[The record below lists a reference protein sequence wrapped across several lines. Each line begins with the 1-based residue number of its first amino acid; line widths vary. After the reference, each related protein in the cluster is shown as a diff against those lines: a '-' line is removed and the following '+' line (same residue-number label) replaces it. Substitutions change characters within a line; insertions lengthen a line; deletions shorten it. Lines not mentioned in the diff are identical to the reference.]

1 MRMEV
6 IEVSKV
12 IRKHTVLDRV
22 SCSMH
27 SGKIYGIQGINGSG
41 KTMLMRVLIGLIH
54 PSSGKVLIDGKELGK
69 ELEFPKSIGFL
80 LENPTFL
87 DRYSGYQN
95 LKMLASVK
103 KIISDEEI
111 NKVLCLVGLDEE
123 AAKKKYRKYSLGMK
137 QRLGIAAALMEKP
150 DIVILDEPT
159 NALDTSGVELVK
171 EIVRGEKKRG
181 ALVIISCH
189 DLAVLEENECA
200 KGTGSWIRQMDT
212 EGQYELIREL
222 LEPEFGPM
230 YVTPPDIDQSVQQL
244 SFTISEGIHRAVF
257 EL

>member
-95 LKMLASVK
+95 YKKIASVK

-111 NKVLCLVGLDEE
+111 NKVMCLVGLDEE
-123 AAKKKYRKYSLGMK
+123 KKKKKYRKYSLGMK

-189 DLAVLEENECA
+189 DLAVLEELSDEII
-200 KGTGSWIRQMDT
+200 K
-212 EGQYELIREL
+212 
-222 LEPEFGPM
+222 LESGKVIEHIG
-230 YVTPPDIDQSVQQL
+230 
-244 SFTISEGIHRAVF
+244 RA
-257 EL
+257 

>member
-189 DLAVLEENECA
+189 DLAVLEELSDEIIKLESGKVIEHIGRA
-200 KGTGSWIRQMDT
+200 KIRM
-212 EGQYELIREL
+212 
-222 LEPEFGPM
+222 
-230 YVTPPDIDQSVQQL
+230 
-244 SFTISEGIHRAVF
+244 
-257 EL
+257 

>member
-12 IRKHTVLDRV
+12 IRKHTVLDQV

-189 DLAVLEENECA
+189 DLAVLEELSDEII
-200 KGTGSWIRQMDT
+200 K
-212 EGQYELIREL
+212 
-222 LEPEFGPM
+222 LESGKVIEHIG
-230 YVTPPDIDQSVQQL
+230 
-244 SFTISEGIHRAVF
+244 RA
-257 EL
+257 

>member
-22 SCSMH
+22 SFSMH

-189 DLAVLEENECA
+189 DLAVLEELSDEII
-200 KGTGSWIRQMDT
+200 K
-212 EGQYELIREL
+212 
-222 LEPEFGPM
+222 LESGKVIEHIG
-230 YVTPPDIDQSVQQL
+230 
-244 SFTISEGIHRAVF
+244 RA
-257 EL
+257 

>member
-54 PSSGKVLIDGKELGK
+54 PSSGKVLIDGK

-189 DLAVLEENECA
+189 DLAVLEELSDEII
-200 KGTGSWIRQMDT
+200 K
-212 EGQYELIREL
+212 
-222 LEPEFGPM
+222 LESGKVIEHIG
-230 YVTPPDIDQSVQQL
+230 
-244 SFTISEGIHRAVF
+244 RA
-257 EL
+257 

>member
-12 IRKHTVLDRV
+12 IHKHTVLDRV

-189 DLAVLEENECA
+189 DLAVLEELSDEII
-200 KGTGSWIRQMDT
+200 K
-212 EGQYELIREL
+212 
-222 LEPEFGPM
+222 LESGKVIEHIG
-230 YVTPPDIDQSVQQL
+230 
-244 SFTISEGIHRAVF
+244 RA
-257 EL
+257 

>member
-137 QRLGIAAALMEKP
+137 QRLGIAIALLNSPKLL
-150 DIVILDEPT
+150 ILDEPT
-159 NALDTSGVELVK
+159 NGLDPIGIQELRSLIRSFPSKGITVILSSHILS
-171 EIVRGEKKRG
+171 EVQLIADDIG
-181 ALVIISCH
+181 IISNGI
-189 DLAVLEENECA
+189 L
-200 KGTGSWIRQMDT
+200 GY
-212 EGQYELIREL
+212 EGQMNKDEN
-222 LEPEFGPM
+222 LENLFVE
-230 YVTPPDIDQSVQQL
+230 VVRKSQ
-244 SFTISEGIHRAVF
+244 EER
-257 EL
+257 

>member
-69 ELEFPKSIGFL
+69 ELEFPKMHRVFVRKSDI
-80 LENPTFL
+80 L

-189 DLAVLEENECA
+189 DLAVLEELSDEII
-200 KGTGSWIRQMDT
+200 K
-212 EGQYELIREL
+212 
-222 LEPEFGPM
+222 LESGKVIEHIG
-230 YVTPPDIDQSVQQL
+230 
-244 SFTISEGIHRAVF
+244 RA
-257 EL
+257 

>member
-12 IRKHTVLDRV
+12 IRKHTVLAHVR
-22 SCSMH
+22 CSMH
-27 SGKIYGIQGINGSG
+27 SGNIYGITGINGSG

-189 DLAVLEENECA
+189 DLAVLEELSDEII
-200 KGTGSWIRQMDT
+200 K
-212 EGQYELIREL
+212 
-222 LEPEFGPM
+222 LESGKVIEHIG
-230 YVTPPDIDQSVQQL
+230 
-244 SFTISEGIHRAVF
+244 RA
-257 EL
+257 

>member
-1 MRMEV
+1 M
-6 IEVSKV
+6 
-12 IRKHTVLDRV
+12 
-22 SCSMH
+22 
-27 SGKIYGIQGINGSG
+27 
-41 KTMLMRVLIGLIH
+41 
-54 PSSGKVLIDGKELGK
+54 IDGKELGK

-189 DLAVLEENECA
+189 DLAVLEELSDEII
-200 KGTGSWIRQMDT
+200 K
-212 EGQYELIREL
+212 
-222 LEPEFGPM
+222 LESGKVIEHIG
-230 YVTPPDIDQSVQQL
+230 
-244 SFTISEGIHRAVF
+244 RA
-257 EL
+257 

>member
-181 ALVIISCH
+181 CPRKILSLVRLPFRHTCLPKKHFYFFLLSCCLNTMYITICH
-189 DLAVLEENECA
+189 YEMQVFFEIFSIFLTIATVHPNEHLR
-200 KGTGSWIRQMDT
+200 TQR
-212 EGQYELIREL
+212 
-222 LEPEFGPM
+222 
-230 YVTPPDIDQSVQQL
+230 
-244 SFTISEGIHRAVF
+244 
-257 EL
+257 